1 MSKVL
6 VIQGAGMNMRGK
18 SQVEIFGSATLEEI
32 DEQIKG
38 YAEGMGI
45 DVELFHSNI
54 EGEVVNAL
62 YDAHDRDFDAC
73 LINPAGYTT
82 VAGPLR
88 SAITQVKFPGVRGAR
103 IQPHGPRHRFP
114 GAAGLQGRSLR
125 LRRLRLPPGP
135 GSRTAANRLVRCMTN
150 PSPKSPLPPGEGQG
164 EGVPP
169 RNTGF
174 QTNGGMA
181 NPLPLRGRVRVGVK
195 WQCRGAIQG

>member
-32 DEQIKG
+32 DEQILG

-62 YDAHDRDFDAC
+62 YDAHDRDFDAA

-88 SAITQVKFPGVRGAR
+88 SAITQVKFPVYEVHVSNPTARGTVS
-103 IQPHGPRHRFP
+103 QVLPVCK
-114 GAAGLQGRSLR
+114 GAVYGCGIFGYR
-125 LRRLRLPPGP
+125 LALEAVQQL
-135 GSRTAANRLVRCMTN
+135 S
-150 PSPKSPLPPGEGQG
+150 S
-164 EGVPP
+164 
-169 RNTGF
+169 
-174 QTNGGMA
+174 
-181 NPLPLRGRVRVGVK
+181 
-195 WQCRGAIQG
+195 

>member
-6 VIQGAGMNMRGK
+6 VIQGAGMNMRSK

-38 YAEGMGI
+38 YAEGLGI

-88 SAITQVKFPGVRGAR
+88 SAITQVKFPVYEVHVSNPTARGTVSQVLPVCKGAVYGCGVYGY
-103 IQPHGPRHRFP
+103 
-114 GAAGLQGRSLR
+114 R
-125 LRRLRLPPGP
+125 LALEAVQQLSG
-135 GSRTAANRLVRCMTN
+135 
-150 PSPKSPLPPGEGQG
+150 
-164 EGVPP
+164 
-169 RNTGF
+169 
-174 QTNGGMA
+174 
-181 NPLPLRGRVRVGVK
+181 
-195 WQCRGAIQG
+195 